1 MFIMGYNYYIKWIN
15 TQSKNFALISNL
27 KKLISNV
34 FKISNFAL
42 ISGKYK
48 SSK

>member
-1 MFIMGYNYYIKWIN
+1 MFIMGYNYYITWIN

-27 KKLISNV
+27 KKLISN
-34 FKISNFAL
+34 FLISTFAL